1 MLTIKKILCPTD
13 FSEASLKGLDYA
25 AELAAIFK
33 AEISVLYVL
42 PIIPP
47 APMDPNFSFE
57 VPEFERII
65 HKDSEEKL
73 KALVEKRIPKTV
85 KTTAVV
91 GHGSPAK
98 EIVRVAEE
106 AKTDLIVIATHG
118 HSGWHHLVL
127 GSVAEK
133 VIRLAHCPVFAY
145 RDFRK

>member
-13 FSEASLKGLDYA
+13 FSDASLKGLEYA
-25 AELAAIFK
+25 IDLATLFQ
-33 AEISVLYVL
+33 AEIKVLYVL

-47 APMDPNFSFE
+47 APNDPNVSFE
-57 VPEFERII
+57 VPEFERLV
-65 HKDSEEKL
+65 HKDSEQKL
-73 KALVEKRIPKTV
+73 QAIVEAKIPKTL
-85 KTTAVV
+85 KAAAVI

-98 EIVRVAEE
+98 EIVRVAEDE
-106 AKTDLIVIATHG
+106 KMDLIVIATHG

-133 VIRLAHCPVFAY
+133 VIRMAHCPVFAY

>member
-25 AELAAIFK
+25 AELAAIFQ

-42 PIIPP
+42 PMLPP
-47 APMDPNFSFE
+47 APNDPNVSFE
-57 VPEFERII
+57 VPEFERLV

-73 KALVEKRIPKTV
+73 KALVAARIPKTV
-85 KTTAVV
+85 KATTYV
-91 GHGSPAK
+91 GHGSAAK
-98 EIVRVAEE
+98 EIVKVAEE
-106 AKTDLIVIATHG
+106 EKTDLIVIATHG

>member
-1 MLTIKKILCPTD
+1 
-13 FSEASLKGLDYA
+13 
-25 AELAAIFK
+25 LAALFQ

-47 APMDPNFSFE
+47 APMDPNVSFE
-57 VPEFERII
+57 VPEFERLV

-73 KALVEKRIPKTV
+73 KALVATRIPKTV
-85 KTTAVV
+85 KSTAVI

-98 EIVRVAEE
+98 EIVRIAEE

-133 VIRLAHCPVFAY
+133 VIRMAHCPVFAY